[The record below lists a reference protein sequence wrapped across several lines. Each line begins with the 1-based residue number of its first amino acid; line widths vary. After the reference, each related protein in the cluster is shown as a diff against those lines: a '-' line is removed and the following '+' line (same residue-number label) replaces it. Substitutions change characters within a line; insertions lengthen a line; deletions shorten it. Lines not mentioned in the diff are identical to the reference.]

1 MRVLYWCIRSFVLAL
16 ILKGNIMMFIAKD
29 TGELV
34 KLIQGLE
41 RSMKVE
47 IASDVGIS
55 AATVGDLLKL
65 PKLPR
70 PIRLQV
76 DQPIY
81 PETTVKID
89 LST

>member
-1 MRVLYWCIRSFVLAL
+1 
-16 ILKGNIMMFIAKD
+16 MMFIAKN
-29 TGELV
+29 TGELI
-34 KLIQGLE
+34 KLVQGLE

-47 IASDVGIS
+47 IAPNVGIS

-89 LST
+89 LPENVP